1 MTLRANSETRVLLV
15 EDDLLLAMDMEDF
28 LVDQGYQVVGPFGRL
43 AQALQALSGQPVDLA
58 IVDLNLAGELSFP
71 LIDTLRRRETPIIV
85 CSGYAELPE
94 QTRVRGRAWGALEC
108 IEDRI
113 KRLDTLQERF
123 ACGRADWGLFRDGNG
138 HCRGVR
144 NRPGAILEGVRKC
157 VRADKGG

>member
-28 LVDQGYQVVGPFGRL
+28 LVDQGFQVVGPFGRL

-94 QTRVRGRAWGALEC
+94 IRSKLADLPLIAKPWSPQALTKRIDEVLNTRMAERG
-108 IEDRI
+108 
-113 KRLDTLQERF
+113 
-123 ACGRADWGLFRDGNG
+123 
-138 HCRGVR
+138 
-144 NRPGAILEGVRKC
+144 
-157 VRADKGG
+157 